1 MSSTPQSRRTAT
13 ESPAT
18 TVPDRTAESTA
29 GAPATFDTGCRRR
42 LGCLMDDENLSVSP
56 AFSAARE

>member
-1 MSSTPQSRRTAT
+1 MSSTPQSHQTTT
-13 ESPAT
+13 ESPT
-18 TVPDRTAESTA
+18 TTIPERPHETAG

-56 AFSAARE
+56 AFSATRE